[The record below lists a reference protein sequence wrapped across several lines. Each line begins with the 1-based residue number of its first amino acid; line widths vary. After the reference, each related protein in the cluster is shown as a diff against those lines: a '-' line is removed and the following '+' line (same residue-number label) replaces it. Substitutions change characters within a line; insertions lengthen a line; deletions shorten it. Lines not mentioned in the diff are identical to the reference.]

1 MNTPSLNLADLMEGG
16 LREMRAHPIAVMLY
30 VIASAVVGYLIL
42 WAVGRG
48 TNLGLA
54 LLAGLAAGTPISSLL
69 TLAYG
74 RKLRELILDPVE
86 LAVRL
91 VFVLAVTL
99 LVSIGA
105 GLAAILLI
113 VPGLYVGARWN
124 LAQPLVLLEGRG
136 IIEAMNRSW
145 QLTEASAW
153 PLVGTTVILA
163 VPNLAFALFGNTEAA
178 ISFAAVSPQAIL
190 QELVGAALGAFGLAI
205 SVFALR
211 ELAPPRDELSE
222 VFA

>member
-1 MNTPSLNLADLMEGG
+1 
-16 LREMRAHPIAVMLY
+16 MRAHPIAMMLY
-30 VIASAVVGYLIL
+30 VGASVSIGYLVL

-48 TNLGLA
+48 ANLGLA
-54 LLAGLAAGTPISSLL
+54 ALAGVAAGVPISSLL

-113 VPGLYVGARWN
+113 VPGLYVGARWY
-124 LAQPLVLLEGRG
+124 LAQPLVLLEGCG

-153 PLVGTTVILA
+153 PLVGTIVILA
-163 VPNLAFALFGNTEAA
+163 VPNLAVGLFAGTEEAL
-178 ISFAAVSPQAIL
+178 SFAAVSPQVIL
-190 QELVGAALGAFGLAI
+190 PELVGAALGAFGIAI

-211 ELAPPRDELSE
+211 EFAPSRDELSE

>member
-1 MNTPSLNLADLMEGG
+1 MSEPSLSLADLMEGG
-16 LREMRAHPIAVMLY
+16 LREMRANPLAVMLY
-30 VIASAVVGYLIL
+30 VIASVAIGYLML

-54 LLAGLAAGTPISSLL
+54 VLAGLAAGTPISSLL

-74 RKLRELILDPVE
+74 RKLRELVSDPVE

-105 GLAAILLI
+105 GLAAMLLI
-113 VPGLYVGARWN
+113 VPGLYVGARSN

-136 IIEAMNRSW
+136 IIE
-145 QLTEASAW
+145 Q
-153 PLVGTTVILA
+153 
-163 VPNLAFALFGNTEAA
+163 
-178 ISFAAVSPQAIL
+178 
-190 QELVGAALGAFGLAI
+190 
-205 SVFALR
+205 
-211 ELAPPRDELSE
+211 
-222 VFA
+222 

>member
-1 MNTPSLNLADLMEGG
+1 MSGPSLSLADLMEGG

-30 VIASAVVGYLIL
+30 VIASVAIGYLTL
-42 WAVGRG
+42 WAVGHG
-48 TNLGLA
+48 ANPGLA
-54 LLAGLAAGTPISSLL
+54 VLAGLAAGTPISSLL

-86 LAVRL
+86 LVVRV
-91 VFVLAVTL
+91 VFVLAATF
-99 LVSIGA
+99 LVSIGS

-113 VPGLYVGARWN
+113 VPGLYVAARWN
-124 LAQPLVLLEGRG
+124 LVRPLVVLEGRG
-136 IIEAMNRSW
+136 IIEAMTRSW

-153 PLVGTTVILA
+153 PLVGTIVILA
-163 VPNLAFALFGNTEAA
+163 VPNLAIGLFGGTEAVN
-178 ISFAAVSPQAIL
+178 SFAAVSPRIIL
-190 QELVGAALGAFGLAI
+190 QELVGAALGAFGIAI

>member
-1 MNTPSLNLADLMEGG
+1 M
-16 LREMRAHPIAVMLY
+16 
-30 VIASAVVGYLIL
+30 
-42 WAVGRG
+42 
-48 TNLGLA
+48 
-54 LLAGLAAGTPISSLL
+54 
-69 TLAYG
+69 
-74 RKLRELILDPVE
+74 
-86 LAVRL
+86 RL

-113 VPGLYVGARWN
+113 VPGLYVGARWY
-124 LAQPLVLLEGRG
+124 LAQPLVLLEGCG

-153 PLVGTTVILA
+153 PLVGTIVILA
-163 VPNLAFALFGNTEAA
+163 VPNLAVGLFAGTEEAL
-178 ISFAAVSPQAIL
+178 SFAAVSPQVIL
-190 QELVGAALGAFGLAI
+190 PELVGAALGAFGIAI

-211 ELAPPRDELSE
+211 EFAPSRDELSE